1 MRFFSCLTALEPSVE
16 MDLVDA
22 DRVNDVAGT
31 PTTVEFYLNGLLP

>member
-1 MRFFSCLTALEPSVE
+1 ME

-31 PTTVEFYLNGLLP
+31 PTTVEFYLNSLLP